1 MKYLTTDLL
10 YQKFCEVRIM
20 SILIFRE
27 RKLKHKNL
35 CIGLA
40 KKFIQGFPY
49 AIMAKSE

>member
-40 KKFIQGFPY
+40 KKFIQGFTY